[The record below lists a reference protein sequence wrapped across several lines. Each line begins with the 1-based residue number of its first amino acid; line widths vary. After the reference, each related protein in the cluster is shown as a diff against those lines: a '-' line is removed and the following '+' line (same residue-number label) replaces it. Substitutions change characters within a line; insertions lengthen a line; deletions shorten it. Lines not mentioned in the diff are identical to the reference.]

1 MAARPLKLVRRR
13 ISWGDLTPLDRRK
26 FFALISEPKDNGCKA
41 WYGSM
46 VSGSPE
52 WSRVVPADAEVLYN
66 QARRLLIESTGQ
78 ALGRLDH
85 VFIACGNSGCVA
97 LDHLQV
103 QARNDQ
109 RITDEE
115 KRQALA
121 QATVAPSCS
130 DHPDAE
136 FRAAFRRGAEGVR
149 AVFQCNS
156 CSRARKRRRNEAGRA
171 FKSAS
176 GGA

>member
-1 MAARPLKLVRRR
+1 MAARTLKLVRRR
-13 ISWGDLTPLDRRK
+13 VSWGDLTPLDRRK
-26 FFALISEPKDNGCKA
+26 FFALISEPEGDGCRA

-52 WSRVVPADAEVLYN
+52 WSRVVAADAEVLYN
-66 QARRLLIESTGQ
+66 QARRLLIESAGRD
-78 ALGRLDH
+78 LGSLDH
-85 VFIACGNSGCVA
+85 VFVTCENWGCIA

-121 QATVAPSCS
+121 RATFTPSCS
-130 DHPDAE
+130 DHPDAK
-136 FRAAFRRGAEGVR
+136 FRPAFRRGTEGVR

-156 CSRARKRRRNEAGRA
+156 CSRARKQRRNEAGRA